1 MNQDSRAKQP
11 PQILD
16 LRALP
21 PCPKHA
27 AAEDLGY
34 AGMVCRI
41 PRIDNAL
48 YHASSCNECMTLVVK
63 GLGFR
68 VSESMPIAATRDM
81 KTWKLLAVRNARVV
95 SGPEKSFY
103 LEEI

>member
-1 MNQDSRAKQP
+1 
-11 PQILD
+11 
-16 LRALP
+16 
-21 PCPKHA
+21 
-27 AAEDLGY
+27 
-34 AGMVCRI
+34 
-41 PRIDNAL
+41 
-48 YHASSCNECMTLVVK
+48 MTLVVK